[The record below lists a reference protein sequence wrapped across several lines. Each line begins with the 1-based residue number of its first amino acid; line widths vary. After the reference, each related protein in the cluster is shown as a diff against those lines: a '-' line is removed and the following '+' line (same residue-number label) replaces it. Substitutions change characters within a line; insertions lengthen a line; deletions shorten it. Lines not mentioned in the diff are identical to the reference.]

1 MSLGINAILGPEIG
15 ATASRD
21 KGFSLTGALMPPSPE
36 SARVAV
42 GIVLDAIADL
52 HEALIR
58 EPTEAQKR
66 EAQQRERD
74 KAEQAR
80 QDQVKKDQE
89 RLAQEVLE
97 RLGPNGAKLFA
108 EIRGLPPEQRLAA
121 INSLMVG
128 ITAISIAEQS
138 ARADGIRPA
147 NGFEPSE
154 EKMLTGLETAKH
166 RLADKAKYIGTIV
179 LNDLS
184 NTPDAD
190 DRRKMT
196 GESVSLVSGD
206 AKLALPLGGDEA
218 PRITITGPIT
228 LDKSVRLKNNKSGQL
243 TASAQDDEIYGHADV
258 TLEYADGRSTFRFTG
273 MRLKFSKDSV
283 FRAVENPDNLSKA
296 A

>member
-15 ATASRD
+15 ATAGRD

-36 SARVAV
+36 SARFAA

-52 HEALIR
+52 HEALTR
-58 EPTEAQKR
+58 PLTEAEKR

-74 KAEQAR
+74 KIEQLR

-89 RLAQEVLE
+89 QLAQDVLE
-97 RLGPNGAKLFA
+97 RLGPRGAKLFA
-108 EIRGLPPEQRLAA
+108 EIRGLPPGQRLAA

-128 ITAISIAEQS
+128 MTTISLAEQS
-138 ARADGIRPA
+138 VRADGIRSA

-154 EKMLTGLETAKH
+154 EKTLAELVTTKH
-166 RLADKAKYIGTIV
+166 RLADKAKVIGTIV
-179 LNDLS
+179 LSDQAHP
-184 NTPDAD
+184 PDTE
-190 DRRKMT
+190 DRREKS
-196 GESVSLVSGD
+196 GESVGLVSGD
-206 AKLALPLGGDEA
+206 AKLALPLGGGEA
-218 PRITITGPIT
+218 PRITITGPIA
-228 LDKSVRLKNNKSGQL
+228 LDKLARLNNKGGQL

-258 TLEYADGRSTFRFTG
+258 TLEYADGRSTSFTG

-283 FRAVENPDNLSKA
+283 FQAVQNPDNFSNA